1 MIFKHMVAR
10 VRSSRKY
17 QGSTIITSL
26 PGLPNFSWRL
36 WLGTRGSCA
45 WTLLTR
51 QLNHCYLILRI
62 KKACPSAYLFT
73 LLVRDRQANCGVPVA
88 FMVCNSES
96 INTLRLWLKWVSDHC
111 GINAT
116 KFMVDCSQAESEAIY
131 QAFMTSV
138 DIYYCTFHVAQAWE
152 RKSKELY
159 GVKVCNDL
167 RGPLKRIRTAETEE
181 ELARRWD
188 SFTETYKKYDKMI
201 SYLRAWMTPEKKV
214 KWVLYIRKDYQH
226 TNTNNLVESWHKTL
240 KRRHLQKRRNLRA
253 DDLVFIL
260 QGKVDIDFQDTL
272 FKISRNLVERPLS
285 TYDKERKSKAMGLEH
300 TTAIQMVRLQLP
312 AIKFDVQSFRSAAT
326 WYSIRVDRDFN
337 LILACTCSD
346 YRQHL
351 LPCKHMYLVERFH
364 ESMKISYTGEPA
376 DDPEDVLVDELA
388 IGESLEQANQD
399 LDIFGPD
406 LEAGIGPLLR
416 LQLDQQRAKEQEA
429 RRAAREQAV
438 LAEFEHNKAEL
449 KDMANQ
455 IVATVEARKGRKCTL
470 EYLKSTVAA
479 LRNTV
484 LEIKGLNSGN
494 TGRTCQ

>member
-1 MIFKHMVAR
+1 
-10 VRSSRKY
+10 
-17 QGSTIITSL
+17 
-26 PGLPNFSWRL
+26 
-36 WLGTRGSCA
+36 
-45 WTLLTR
+45 
-51 QLNHCYLILRI
+51 
-62 KKACPSAYLFT
+62 
-73 LLVRDRQANCGVPVA
+73 
-88 FMVCNSES
+88 
-96 INTLRLWLKWVSDHC
+96 
-111 GINAT
+111 
-116 KFMVDCSQAESEAIY
+116 
-131 QAFMTSV
+131 
-138 DIYYCTFHVAQAWE
+138 
-152 RKSKELY
+152 
-159 GVKVCNDL
+159 
-167 RGPLKRIRTAETEE
+167 
-181 ELARRWD
+181 
-188 SFTETYKKYDKMI
+188 
-201 SYLRAWMTPEKKV
+201 
-214 KWVLYIRKDYQH
+214 
-226 TNTNNLVESWHKTL
+226 
-240 KRRHLQKRRNLRA
+240 
-253 DDLVFIL
+253 
-260 QGKVDIDFQDTL
+260 
-272 FKISRNLVERPLS
+272 
-285 TYDKERKSKAMGLEH
+285 
-300 TTAIQMVRLQLP
+300 MVRLQLP

-364 ESMKISYTGEPA
+364 ENMKISYTGEPA

-438 LAEFEHNKAEL
+438 LAEFEHNEAEL